1 MADQTNE
8 SGGEGPRLL
17 EHEYDGI
24 REYDNPMPRWWL
36 LTFAGTVIF
45 SVVYLFNVGP
55 VGNGKGRVA
64 DYEAEMAAAAALQP
78 AAPSRPEA
86 AALLAMSSDE
96 EAVEEGEEVF
106 KSYCASCHGPD
117 GGGLIG
123 PNLADANWIHGGAPD
138 SVYNTIAV
146 GVLAKGMPPWEK
158 SLTPEQMSQVTAY
171 VLSLRGTSP
180 TNPKPP
186 EGEPYTP

>member
-8 SGGEGPRLL
+8 SGGDGPRLL

-24 REYDNPMPRWWL
+24 REYDNPMPGWWL

-45 SVVYLFNVGP
+45 SVIYLFNVGP
-55 VGNGKGRVA
+55 IGNGKGRVA

-78 AAPSRPEA
+78 ATPSRPEA
-86 AALLAMSSDE
+86 AALLAMASDE
-96 EAVEEGEEVF
+96 EAVEEGEEVY

-158 SLTPEQMSQVTAY
+158 SLTPKQMSEVTAY

>member
-1 MADQTNE
+1 MADTNE

-64 DYEAEMAAAAALQP
+64 DYEAEMAAAAALMPPTP
-78 AAPSRPEA
+78 AGVDPAQ
-86 AALLAMSSDE
+86 LLALAKDE
-96 EAVEEGEEVF
+96 EVTEEGQEVYA
-106 KSYCASCHGPD
+106 SYCASCHGPN

-123 PNLADANWIHGGAPD
+123 PNLADNVWIHGGAPEA
-138 SVYNTIAV
+138 VYKTIAE

-158 SLTPEQMSQVTAY
+158 SLKPDQLTNVTAY
-171 VLSLRGTSP
+171 VLSLAGTSP
-180 TNPKPP
+180 TNPKAP